1 MFYGF
6 ILYSG
11 YHSTTVKTHA
21 LFVFASLLTPHKK
34 KTEVT
39 LTSITP
45 YLVISV
51 QTMTISF
58 IFALLLLNSTFPVK
72 SYVVKFRSSN
82 SFNTCSLVVSKR
94 GRNAAVPILFS
105 SAEEHQEESCPN
117 EGNDDK
123 SPKSSSQGLPVYG
136 YQERLKKM
144 GIKPAI
150 QNSRPKA
157 VCPPDTE
164 ILPKEKSVSAPS
176 TTLPDNSDASFL
188 YSAML
193 EIGKIDSVEEFEK
206 LVRLAR
212 VKDLKNLML
221 LQERSEQE
229 DWLEK
234 IESIYDQ
241 DIWQ

>member
-1 MFYGF
+1 MLQFQYYF
-6 ILYSG
+6 RPLKNI
-11 YHSTTVKTHA
+11 
-21 LFVFASLLTPHKK
+21 KK
-34 KTEVT
+34 K
-39 LTSITP
+39 
-45 YLVISV
+45 
-51 QTMTISF
+51 
-58 IFALLLLNSTFPVK
+58 
-72 SYVVKFRSSN
+72 VVPMKAMMINRQSPR
-82 SFNTCSLVVSKR
+82 LKVSPSMDTK
-94 GRNAAVPILFS
+94 NVS
-105 SAEEHQEESCPN
+105 
-117 EGNDDK
+117 
-123 SPKSSSQGLPVYG
+123 
-136 YQERLKKM
+136 KKM